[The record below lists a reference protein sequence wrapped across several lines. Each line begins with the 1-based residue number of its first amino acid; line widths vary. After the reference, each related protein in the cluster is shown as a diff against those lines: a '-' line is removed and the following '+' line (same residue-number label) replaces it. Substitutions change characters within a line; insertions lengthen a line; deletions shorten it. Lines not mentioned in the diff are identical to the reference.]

1 MPDSVE
7 AAEVDPSGDDKEGI
21 VDVGSAVPGEAE
33 QKGTRSKEDSVSDA
47 KWQVP
52 QRKKAGGDM
61 VRSDYRF
68 PLAGGGMKTGKVGV
82 GTACDVQDLGAAEAS
97 HLRHQMSI

>member
-7 AAEVDPSGDDKEGI
+7 AAEVDPSGDNKEGI

-33 QKGTRSKEDSVSDA
+33 QEGTRSKEDSVSDP
-47 KWQVP
+47 KWQEP
-52 QRKKAGGDM
+52 QRKKAAGHM
-61 VRSDYRF
+61 VRSDDRF

-82 GTACDVQDLGAAEAS
+82 GTARDVQDLGAAEAS
-97 HLRHQMSI
+97 HL